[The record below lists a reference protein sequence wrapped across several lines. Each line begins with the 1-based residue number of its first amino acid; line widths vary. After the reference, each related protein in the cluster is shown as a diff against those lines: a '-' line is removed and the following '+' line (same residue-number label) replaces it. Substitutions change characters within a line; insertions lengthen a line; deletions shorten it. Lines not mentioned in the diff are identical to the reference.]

1 MYSRTYNLC
10 VALGEDSVENEN
22 LIISRSLYKL
32 DQYISKNYRG
42 REDVKK
48 KFDQKIGEFCL
59 SNMERIQYENQKN
72 GNNRFGDIV
81 LLEKTYD
88 KEGNVID
95 IKKIKLIYKN
105 HFLPARR
112 TCISKIKKI
121 LQNDKK
127 LFELRKRKYYLLS
140 QNEMDLIDK
149 YKRRGLK
156 KDKDAAISCFISR
169 IKTAKS
175 SEAYYY
181 CRSLS
186 NLCDLIKEKV
196 KTSKG
201 CVKNISRKMPEDE
214 IKLESKPENYSSEF
228 IDTDDILKDDEF
240 SYLETLI
247 EDNNDEE
254 LYNLYGLEEIEKMKE
269 GKKHV

>member
-10 VALGEDSVENEN
+10 VALGKNSDENEN

-42 REDVKK
+42 REDVKNA
-48 KFDQKIGEFCL
+48 FDQKIGEFCL
-59 SNMERIQYENQKN
+59 RNMKRIQYENN
-72 GNNRFGDIV
+72 NNRFGDIV
-81 LLEKTYD
+81 ILEKTYNE
-88 KEGNVID
+88 KGKIVNIE
-95 IKKIKLIYKN
+95 KIKLIYKN

-127 LFELRKRKYYLLS
+127 LFELRERKYYLLS
-140 QNEMDLIDK
+140 QNEIDLIDK
-149 YKRRGLK
+149 YERRGLK

-175 SEAYYY
+175 HEAYYY

-186 NLCDLIKEKV
+186 NLCDLIQEKV

-201 CVKNISRKMPEDE
+201 CIKNISKKIPDGK
-214 IKLESKPENYSSEF
+214 IKLESKPENYPSEF
-228 IDTDDILKDDEF
+228 IDVDDILKNDEF

-247 EDNNDEE
+247 DEENDEE
-254 LYNLYGLEEIEKMKE
+254 LYNLYSLEEIEKKKE